1 MRAMTAEVLASW
13 LLGVM
18 ISTAEPGRSRFPK
31 EARETLEEGRAR
43 YAAIARTIADVAL
56 DPEEPP
62 VFTGERARER
72 TAALLLSIAFHES
85 GWRRDVDLG
94 LGPQARGGGR
104 YYCIMQVAV
113 DRGKKASG
121 WTGPELIEN
130 RSRCVRAALDIL
142 QRAKS
147 SCRAQGPDA
156 WMRIYTSGRCTHG
169 RKSADARLSTAR
181 RWLGAHP
188 LPKG

>member
-1 MRAMTAEVLASW
+1 MTAEVLASW

-18 ISTAEPGRSRFPK
+18 VATAEPGRSRFPK
-31 EARETLEEGRAR
+31 EARETAEDGRAR
-43 YAAIARTIADVAL
+43 YAAIARAIADVAL
-56 DPEEPP
+56 DPAEPP
-62 VFTGERARER
+62 VFTGDRARER

-94 LGPQARGGGR
+94 LGPEARGGGR

-121 WTGPELIEN
+121 FTGPQLVDN
-130 RSRCVRAALDIL
+130 RASCVRAALDIL
-142 QRAKS
+142 QRAQGA
-147 SCRAQGPDA
+147 CRGQGPDA
-156 WMRIYTSGRCTHG
+156 WMRIYTSGRCTRG
-169 RKSADARLSTAR
+169 RKSADARLATAR
-181 RWLGAHP
+181 RWITAHP